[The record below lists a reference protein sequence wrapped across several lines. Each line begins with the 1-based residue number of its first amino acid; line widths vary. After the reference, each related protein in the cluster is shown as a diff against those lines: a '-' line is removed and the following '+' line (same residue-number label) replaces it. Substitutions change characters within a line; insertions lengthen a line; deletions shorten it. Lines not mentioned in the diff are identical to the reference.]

1 RLYLGKTEH
10 HTVFEG
16 EGVGGT
22 LALAL
27 LRCEDN
33 VTGPVTVV
41 VDSQPAVN
49 VTRALV
55 STPSH
60 WIWDAWH
67 AEAEAFAQ
75 KHPNAQVTV
84 RWAPGHV
91 GIIGNE
97 RADEEAKRAAQQQ
110 DSSPLGS
117 IPLPLH
123 GTLPWSKSA
132 VRQRLNAEL
141 KRAVERQ

>member
-1 RLYLGKTEH
+1 
-10 HTVFEG
+10 
-16 EGVGGT
+16 
-22 LALAL
+22 
-27 LRCEDN
+27 
-33 VTGPVTVV
+33 
-41 VDSQPAVN
+41 
-49 VTRALV
+49 
-55 STPSH
+55 
-60 WIWDAWH
+60 
-67 AEAEAFAQ
+67 
-75 KHPNAQVTV
+75 V

-141 KRAVERQ
+141 KRAVERQWQRSLRYARTMQYDPRLLKGSYLAIAD